1 MWETVFEV
9 ATGIPY
15 VDVGGKKQS
24 DIFIHLP
31 RTIYFPRVK
40 EVPEGRRGEE
50 ADRAGGGGAAD
61 GAAACGGGGG
71 GGGGR
76 RGGGGRAGDAKDAGT
91 LSHILLL

>member
-1 MWETVFEV
+1 MLMICGKLEFV
-9 ATGIPY
+9 TGLLNHAVNY
-15 VDVGGKKQS
+15 FS
-24 DIFIHLP
+24 

-40 EVPEGRRGEE
+40 EVVEGRRGEE
-50 ADRAGGGGAAD
+50 ADRAGGRGAAD

-91 LSHILLL
+91 L